1 LGILNDYL
9 LSLLSVISYF
19 SIIMTYFGVNYFLSG
34 KHSYAAG
41 DPIQI
46 PNFVYVS
53 LIVLVFVIIFS
64 FKNRK
69 VI

>member
-1 LGILNDYL
+1 
-9 LSLLSVISYF
+9 
-19 SIIMTYFGVNYFLSG
+19 MTYFGVNYFLSG

-46 PNFVYVS
+46 PNFVF
-53 LIVLVFVIIFS
+53 VLLGIICFVILLS
-64 FKNRK
+64 FRNRK

>member
-1 LGILNDYL
+1 MSEYL
-9 LSLLSVISYF
+9 LSLLTVISYF

-46 PNFVYVS
+46 PSFVYVT
-53 LIVLVFVIIFS
+53 LFIVIFVILLS
-64 FKNRK
+64 YRNRK
-69 VI
+69 LL